1 MNYDERGFSQMEF
14 KNINTMRK
22 LNNGVKIPC
31 VGYGTFRTPE
41 DVAERAVADAI
52 EVGYRHIDTAAV
64 YGNEEA
70 VGRGIKDAEINR
82 KELFVTSKLWNTER
96 GYESTKKA
104 LQDSLDRLGLDYL
117 DLYLIH
123 WPANEKQFGADAKRL
138 NAETWRAMEEMYH
151 EGKIRAIGLS
161 NFMPH
166 HVAEIMETAE
176 IKPMVDQIEVH
187 PGWPHTEEIKKLQSM
202 DLLVEAWAP
211 LGGQG
216 SSVLENETLQQIAA
230 RHHKSVAQ
238 VCLRWVLQQGVL
250 PLPKSVHVSR
260 MQQNTDFFDFELTS
274 DEMKQISALR
284 DLGGQCADPDEVDY

>member
-1 MNYDERGFSQMEF
+1 MEL
-14 KNINTMRK
+14 KNINSMRK

-31 VGYGTFRTPE
+31 VGYGTFRTPA
-41 DVAERAVADAI
+41 DVAEQAVADAI

-70 VGRGIKDAEINR
+70 VGRGIKASGINR
-82 KELFVTSKLWNTER
+82 KRLFVTSKLWNTHR
-96 GYESTKKA
+96 GYDSTKKA
-104 LQDSLDRLGLDYL
+104 LQASLDRLGLDYL

-123 WPANEKQFGADAKRL
+123 WPANRKQFGDEAAKI
-138 NAETWRAMEEMYH
+138 NAATWRAMEEMYH

-166 HVAEIMETAE
+166 HVAELMKTAE

-187 PGWPHTEEIKKLQSM
+187 PGWPHSEEVKKLQSM
-202 DLLVEAWAP
+202 GMLVEAWAP

-216 SSVLENETLQQIAA
+216 SSVMTNPTLEKIAQKYGKTTAQI
-230 RHHKSVAQ
+230 
-238 VCLRWVLQQGVL
+238 CLRWELQLGVL
-250 PLPKSVHVSR
+250 PLPKSVHVQR
-260 MQQNTDFFDFELTS
+260 MQQNMDCFDFSLS
-274 DEMKQISALR
+274 RDEMQQISALR